1 MNFSFQVSTLVDFG
15 TGASSRLL
23 RTLTQQGF
31 TSVGIVVDHNV
42 INTDAV
48 GDLLAGLKSS
58 GSVSAI
64 SECTVSEPSYGDLD
78 NMRGQ
83 FSLPDIQAI
92 IGIGGGSTIDMAKAM
107 AVLVHNA
114 DSAITYRGFD
124 KMKKPVLPIIAVPTT
139 AGTGSEITPNASFI
153 DTQAK
158 RKMGINGEQVRPK
171 YAFLDPE
178 MTLSCPL
185 KPTIS
190 SGVDSMVHAIEAFVA
205 KRTNPIA
212 RHFAAEGFK
221 RVLKSLP
228 PLTERLDDIALRT
241 EVMYGAF
248 LSGVALMHSGTG
260 PAAAMSYPLS
270 VHYGVSHGIGGGIF
284 MPYVV
289 RHNIDEGYL
298 GYGNMLPD
306 DLMKN
311 DKDLCGL
318 EEVFYQKLAETWAFL
333 GVPDT
338 LGGHEIDPDTFI
350 SETLELS
357 GALEQNPVTFGREEV
372 AKVLSLACPG

>member
-124 KMKKPVLPIIAVPTT
+124 KMKKPI
-139 AGTGSEITPNASFI
+139 
-153 DTQAK
+153 
-158 RKMGINGEQVRPK
+158 
-171 YAFLDPE
+171 
-178 MTLSCPL
+178 
-185 KPTIS
+185 
-190 SGVDSMVHAIEAFVA
+190 
-205 KRTNPIA
+205 
-212 RHFAAEGFK
+212 
-221 RVLKSLP
+221 KS
-228 PLTERLDDIALRT
+228 DDKI
-241 EVMYGAF
+241 
-248 LSGVALMHSGTG
+248 
-260 PAAAMSYPLS
+260 
-270 VHYGVSHGIGGGIF
+270 
-284 MPYVV
+284 
-289 RHNIDEGYL
+289 
-298 GYGNMLPD
+298 
-306 DLMKN
+306 
-311 DKDLCGL
+311 
-318 EEVFYQKLAETWAFL
+318 
-333 GVPDT
+333 
-338 LGGHEIDPDTFI
+338 
-350 SETLELS
+350 
-357 GALEQNPVTFGREEV
+357 
-372 AKVLSLACPG
+372 